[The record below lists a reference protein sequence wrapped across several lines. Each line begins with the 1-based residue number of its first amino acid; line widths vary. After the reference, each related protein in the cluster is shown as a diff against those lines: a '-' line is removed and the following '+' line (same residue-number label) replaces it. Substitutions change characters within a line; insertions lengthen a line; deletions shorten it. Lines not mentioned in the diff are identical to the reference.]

1 MSNNKKNTSKGKRIT
16 LIVLCCVLFLILAIL
31 ITGTILLKGFLGRID
46 RIEETEAPT
55 LSTQQIEDIL
65 KETQATEPDFTGEVI
80 VDPEVPTE
88 PVEVIVTGDNII
100 NFLLV
105 GQDRRPGEYRSRTDA
120 MILVTVNKTAK
131 TITMTSFLRDTWVKI
146 PGYFNERLNVP
157 YVLGGFP
164 LLNKTLEYTFGIT
177 ADHNV
182 EVDFDGFQKAIEL
195 MGGVDIVLTADEAS
209 HLNGQNNAWTLQEGT
224 NHLDGEQALAYSRI
238 RYLDS
243 DFGRTNRQRTV
254 LTALINKAKTLGLTE
269 LVNLAYG
276 LMPMVSTDMTDG
288 EIISRVME
296 LAPILP
302 ELQIVSQ
309 YIPAEDAYSFAWIDE
324 KSVIYLNSANLE
336 KNIQILKDTVGT
348 E

>member
-1 MSNNKKNTSKGKRIT
+1 MNNEKKTQKKGKRIT
-16 LIVLCCVLFLILAIL
+16 LIVLCIVLALILAVL
-31 ITGTILLKGFLGRID
+31 IAGTVLLKGFLGRIE
-46 RIEETEAPT
+46 RIESTEGAT
-55 LSTQQIEDIL
+55 ISSQQIDEIL
-65 KETQATEPDFTGEVI
+65 KETETTEPDFTGEV
-80 VDPEVPTE
+80 VAEPEVPTA
-88 PVEVIVTGDNII
+88 PVETIATGDNII

-105 GQDRRPGEYRSRTDA
+105 GQDRRPGEIRARSDA
-120 MILVTVNKTAK
+120 MILVTVNKSAK

-164 LLNKTLEYTFGIT
+164 LLNETLEYTFGVS

-195 MGGVDIVLTADEAS
+195 VGGVDVELTAAEAS
-209 HLNGQNNAWTLQEGT
+209 HLNGQNYTWSLKEGT

-238 RYLDS
+238 RYLDN
-243 DFGRTNRQRTV
+243 DFGRTSRQRTV
-254 LTALINKAKTLGLTE
+254 LTALINKAKTLSVTE

-309 YIPAEDAYSFAWIDE
+309 YIPAEGAYSFAWIDE
-324 KSVIYLNSANLE
+324 KSVIYLNSSNLE
-336 KNIQILKDTVGT
+336 KNIQILKDTIGA

>member
-1 MSNNKKNTSKGKRIT
+1 MNNEKKNQKMGKRIT
-16 LIVLCCVLFLILAIL
+16 LIILCCVLSLILAIL
-31 ITGTILLKGFLGRID
+31 ITGTILLKGFLGRIE
-46 RIEETEAPT
+46 RIEGTEAPT

-65 KETQATEPDFTGEVI
+65 KETEATEPDFTGEVV
-80 VDPEVPTE
+80 VDPEVPTQ
-88 PVEVIVTGDNII
+88 PVEAIVTGDNVI

-105 GQDRRPGEYRSRTDA
+105 GQDRVPGEYRARTDA

-164 LLNKTLEYTFGIT
+164 LLNETLEYTFGIS

-182 EVDFDGFQKAIEL
+182 EVDFYGFQKAIEL
-195 MGGVDIVLTADEAS
+195 VGGVDVELTAAEAR
-209 HLNGQNNAWTLQEGT
+209 HLNGQNYTWTLQEGN

-238 RYLDS
+238 RYLDN

-254 LTALINKAKTLGLTE
+254 LTALINKAKSLSVTE

-276 LMPMVSTDMTDG
+276 LIPMVSTDMTDG
-288 EIISRVME
+288 DIISRVME

-302 ELQIVSQ
+302 ELQIISQ

-324 KSVIYLNSANLE
+324 KSVIYLNSENLE
-336 KNIQILKDTVGT
+336 KNIQILKDTIGA

>member
-1 MSNNKKNTSKGKRIT
+1 MNNEKKPRKNRKRIT
-16 LIVLCCVLFLILAIL
+16 LIVLCCVLLLILAVL
-31 ITGTILLKGFLGRID
+31 IIGTILLKGFLGRIE
-46 RIEETEAPT
+46 RIEGTAAPT
-55 LSTQQIEDIL
+55 LSAQQIEDIL
-65 KETQATEPDFTGEVI
+65 KETEATEPGFTGEVV
-80 VDPEVPTE
+80 VDPEVPTQ
-88 PVEVIVTGDNII
+88 PVEAIVTGDNII

-105 GQDRRPGEYRSRTDA
+105 GQDRRPGEYRARTDA
-120 MILVTVNKTAK
+120 MILVTVNKSTK

-164 LLNKTLEYTFGIT
+164 LLNETLEYTFGIS

-195 MGGVDIVLTADEAS
+195 VGGVDVELTAAEAR
-209 HLNGQNNAWTLQEGT
+209 HLNGQNYAWSLKEGI
-224 NHLDGEQALAYSRI
+224 NHLDGEQALAYTRI
-238 RYLDS
+238 RYLDN

-254 LTALINKAKTLGLTE
+254 LTALINKAKSLSVTE

-309 YIPAEDAYSFAWIDE
+309 YIPAEGAYSFAWIDE
-324 KSVIYLNSANLE
+324 KSVIYLNSENLE
-336 KNIQILKDTVGT
+336 KNIQLLRDTVGA